1 MALHIR
7 RLITIVT
14 TTILLDQ
21 TTKYFVMKRMSV
33 GESIPLIDGLLNLTF
48 VFNPGAAFGFLSS
61 TSEKFRVPFFFL
73 ISVVAIGVVLV
84 IYFKG
89 ARENILLQVGLSLVL
104 GGAVGNL
111 IDRIFF
117 KKVIDFIDVYY
128 KQFHWP
134 AFNVADSAITIG
146 VFILIV
152 DMVLAGRKEKPETG

>member
-1 MALHIR
+1 MPIM
-7 RLITIVT
+7 RLIAVITPI
-14 TTILLDQ
+14 ILLDQ
-21 TTKYFVMKRMSV
+21 TAKYFVMKRMSV

-48 VFNPGAAFGFLSS
+48 VLNPGAAFGFLSK
-61 TSEKFRVPFFFL
+61 TSENFRIPFFFL
-73 ISVVAIGVVLV
+73 ISAVAIGVVLV

-89 ARENILLQVGLSLVL
+89 ARENILLQIGLSLVL

-117 KKVIDFIDVYY
+117 KKVVDFIDVYY

-152 DMVLAGRKEKPETG
+152 DMVLAGRKEKMESS